1 MFKKRKGENNCVVL
15 NRIMKK
21 VNWSIIFILF
31 LELKPAES
39 FHYAEAI
46 CSNFVIL
53 VEWWGVST
61 V

>member
-1 MFKKRKGENNCVVL
+1 MFQKEKGKNNCVAL
-15 NRIMKK
+15 NRMMKK

-31 LELKPAES
+31 LEVKPAES
-39 FHYAEAI
+39 FHYADPI

-53 VEWWGVST
+53 VERWGVST